1 MRRWRGLGLA
11 LALLG
16 WAAACAAQEGPP
28 VVRSEKLKNGLRVLL
43 APDTLAPSVDV
54 AVWYRAGTRYEPSGM
69 SGITHLMERW
79 MFRGSPHYKAGEHR
93 RIVQAEGGV
102 ASTFTTSD
110 ASCFFDTVPA
120 DALDLALKLEADR
133 MGSLKLTAEEF
144 ERQRKI
150 AREERGQLAR
160 SGAMGVGLRL
170 LYATAFPGH
179 PYGWPIAGLEG
190 DLDHLTLAACEA
202 YQRAQYTPDNAVLV
216 LSGRFDDTQAMALVR
231 RHFGS
236 VPPPTSPAKKPPAL
250 APQVGEQRAVQPI
263 EGQVPVLLVGWR
275 GPGGADPS
283 AAALDVLAHLMAGG
297 ARSKLGRELIV
308 GSPPRCLAVE
318 GDFDARRDGSLLY
331 VAALVSPDADSAD
344 VERALLG
351 GSEKIASTPPEDPE
365 LDAAKR
371 GAELR
376 LMLDEQTSRGRGQ
389 SLGFAEAVYG
399 DRRAAAG
406 RLQRLRELTPADVM
420 RAASEILRPE
430 RRSVVWLLPGGMP
443 AGAGAKGGAR

>member
-1 MRRWRGLGLA
+1 M
-11 LALLG
+11 
-16 WAAACAAQEGPP
+16 
-28 VVRSEKLKNGLRVLL
+28 
-43 APDTLAPSVDV
+43 
-54 AVWYRAGTRYEPSGM
+54 
-69 SGITHLMERW
+69 
-79 MFRGSPHYKAGEHR
+79 
-93 RIVQAEGGV
+93 
-102 ASTFTTSD
+102 
-110 ASCFFDTVPA
+110 
-120 DALDLALKLEADR
+120 
-133 MGSLKLTAEEF
+133 
-144 ERQRKI
+144 
-150 AREERGQLAR
+150 
-160 SGAMGVGLRL
+160 
-170 LYATAFPGH
+170 
-179 PYGWPIAGLEG
+179 
-190 DLDHLTLAACEA
+190 
-202 YQRAQYTPDNAVLV
+202 
-216 LSGRFDDTQAMALVR
+216 
-231 RHFGS
+231 
-236 VPPPTSPAKKPPAL
+236 
-250 APQVGEQRAVQPI
+250 
-263 EGQVPVLLVGWR
+263 
-275 GPGGADPS
+275 
-283 AAALDVLAHLMAGG
+283 
-297 ARSKLGRELIV
+297 